1 MKLKMTYMT
10 NQEDRII
17 ENLTLMTLTFA
28 EVEAL
33 RDRMKIKEN
42 EISEVRKSLINFATS
57 SDEITSMGSR
67 MVLKERTHTDK
78 SI

>member
-42 EISEVRKSLINFATS
+42 EIS
-57 SDEITSMGSR
+57 
-67 MVLKERTHTDK
+67 
-78 SI
+78 

>member
-1 MKLKMTYMT
+1 MT

-67 MVLKERTHTDK
+67 MVVKERTHTDK